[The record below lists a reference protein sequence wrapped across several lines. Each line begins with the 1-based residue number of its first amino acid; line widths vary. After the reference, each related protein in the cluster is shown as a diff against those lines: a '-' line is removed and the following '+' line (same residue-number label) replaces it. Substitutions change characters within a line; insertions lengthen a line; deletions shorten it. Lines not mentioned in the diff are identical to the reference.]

1 MPAALPVNLAVL
13 APDPRVVDG
22 VEVALTILDD
32 GIVPRPDERVGRRSS
47 LRRLVINLT
56 AGRSSFG

>member
-32 GIVPRPDERVGRRSS
+32 GIVPRPDERVAQ
-47 LRRLVINLT
+47 V
-56 AGRSSFG
+56 